1 MQASV
6 EISMYPLGR
15 EYVPEIK
22 NFIENLKKHKE
33 ITVETNGM
41 STQIFGAYREIMQ
54 ILTNEIEA
62 SFVKFGKSVFVL
74 KIVNAH
80 LQKQS

>member
-22 NFIENLKKHKE
+22 NFIKNLKKHKE
-33 ITVETNGM
+33 ITLETNGM
-41 STQIFGAYREIMQ
+41 STQIFGAYRDIMQ